1 MDKIINIQN
10 IDPITLELQTY
21 SNEDQNLIS
30 SFDIENNFTSSV
42 NYIEYTV
49 YDLNQNLL
57 YYTNLFSN
65 YSILDNQINL
75 TPEKDL
81 EFYGFEEGQYITN
94 YNFFKNILGS
104 SNVNTYY
111 VSEISSDRTE
121 IRLDT
126 TIIDNNVVVSESI
139 NFTNELQQSNYYK
152 DFYLNFGD
160 NQLIIS
166 NNILLDNSDINNPT
180 VLIKLYEPL
189 PTNFDLKSELWVVE
203 SIAEPLAY
211 QIESILVF
219 DNLDDNIQ
227 LQGPNFNI
235 SIKDRINNSTEFTNL
250 SSLTSTVSPYGSSS
264 LKYQLNSVLAEKG
277 IELNIDY
284 TDYSNFVFF
293 SSAQTRIEN
302 FYYKVSLIEDYGN
315 KAKLSTDGVSSGSYY
330 VSASFDIYQ
339 AKIDDIITNFDG
351 YEYYLYF
358 ESGSKAWPKTNS
370 TPPYINASTGSVAV
384 QNWLIIQYAS
394 ASAYDNNLNPN
405 NLINTIPSY
414 LKDDST
420 NDQYILFIEMIGQHF
435 DYIWTY
441 IKDISNKYNAD
452 NRLDYGVSKD
462 LVADVLRDLGIKIYQ
477 NNFSTNDL
485 YTAFLGISP
494 NGTLL
499 APTGSEVINNYISA
513 SNYIALDDV
522 NKSIYKRIY
531 HNLPYLLKK
540 KGTVEGLKTLIT
552 LYGIPDTILRV
563 NEFGG
568 KDKDNSNDWDQWQ
581 DEYNLVF
588 STNGT
593 NFLSSSFSL
602 NSSWSAAGNVPN
614 AIEFRFKPESIP
626 LTNLSQS
633 IWSTDKNV
641 ILTLTYTGSGLTSAS
656 YNGSTL
662 DPYYQYGT
670 LTLYPVSSNTT
681 STASVYLPF
690 FNGDWW
696 SVLINSGSS
705 GYELIT
711 KNKLYTGNDGNQIGF
726 QASSSTTVTAN
737 WSGSIISYFGTGSFG
752 ASYKIFS
759 GSFQE
764 IRYYTIPLSQST
776 FDDFVVNPY
785 SIELSDYLAFRAPL
799 GGELYTSSVSNHPKI
814 TGSWIST
821 SSFTS
826 NSNFTF
832 NLSPTYSAN
841 TEYFFLDQPPVGI
854 QNIVNNKIKI
864 ADIIT
869 PTGSTLS
876 SYISIQQDLPIS
888 GNYTRDLNLLEVA
901 LSPQDQINRDIMS
914 QYGYFNIGD
923 YIGDPRQLSS
933 TNTSY
938 PDLNSL
944 RDLYFQKYTQNY
956 NLNDYIR
963 LIKYFD
969 NSLFKMIKD
978 FVPARTS
985 LASGIVIKPH
995 LLERNRYRVPSS
1007 SFSQLV
1013 YSSSIKSFPF
1023 DFTSSSLY
1031 KSSGGQG
1038 GSIIVPISQSWTE
1051 NIVTPLGIISTIHRD
1066 QSELLTGEFSG
1077 SEFIATTQSL
1087 LPQNNS
1093 FILEEVYSISNVGDV
1108 RSSKDINYI
1117 FYSDQVYYLS
1127 FTITNNSNFWADGVQ
1142 LYSRFTGKTLYT
1154 SPLILSGS
1162 SSPLI
1167 VEGILIKDSPS
1178 SLLSLL
1184 NIQGLNNEILTVTNL
1199 KIYQAPK
1206 SLFNPTLNNISN
1218 YPDSQYYKDVD
1229 YSSGQLIPANQA
1241 LLINGT
1247 ATPAKVKDYYYN
1259 LRRHIYPRYAGS
1271 RLIGASINKYT
1282 NGDITYGK
1290 EPVIN
1295 NYQTYFAIFS
1305 EIRGTYPELVGK
1317 STLFLKELIDEN
1329 GTRYQADQSGS
1340 AYYYNL
1346 KDNFARDSRVNVQ
1359 LTKVTDYSTPKISG
1373 SVTVL
1378 NGDTT
1383 IYRPAILWPK
1393 AVLTNE
1399 TGSRLA
1405 LDGAV
1410 SYTSSG
1416 LVLKPFGTNTGNAT
1430 ALNSFV
1436 FTTGSNRSILT
1447 GSGGSLPAY
1456 IYSSSVLNSLWIQDN
1471 SVPLSGGFGGY
1482 DPISLP
1488 LIIKP
1493 GQEIRF
1499 FQNENFVYTIVSA
1512 SYSAPP
1518 TGPNAIY
1525 LHLNTSLTSS
1535 ITGSLNA
1542 YLIRE
1547 YVEDPSKIVINKS
1560 KPEGTTGPGY
1570 IIPQYMSPT
1579 LTTNFDKIVSTLKEN
1594 GIL

>member
-10 IDPITLELQTY
+10 IDPVTLELQTY

-30 SFDIENNFTSSV
+30 SFDIENTFTSSA
-42 NYIEYTV
+42 NYIEYTI

-57 YYTNLFSN
+57 YYTDLFSN
-65 YSILDNQINL
+65 YSILNNQVNL

-81 EFYGFEEGQYITN
+81 ELYGFEEGQYITN
-94 YNFFKNILGS
+94 YSFFKNILGS
-104 SNVNTYY
+104 SNDNTYY
-111 VSEISSDRTE
+111 ISEISSDRTE

-126 TIIDNNVVVSESI
+126 VIIDNNVVVSESI

-160 NQLIIS
+160 NKLAIA

-189 PTNFDLKSELWVVE
+189 PIDFDLKSELWVVE

-211 QIESILVF
+211 QIDITLIF
-219 DNLDDNIQ
+219 DNLDNNVQ

-235 SIKDRINNSTEFTNL
+235 SIKDKINNSTEFTNL
-250 SSLTSTVSPYGSSS
+250 NSLTSTLSPYGSSS

-302 FYYKVSLIEDYGN
+302 FYYKVSLIEDYSE
-315 KAKLSTDGVSSGSYY
+315 KVKLSTSGASSGSYY

-339 AKIDDIITNFDG
+339 AKINDIITNFDG
-351 YEYYLYF
+351 YEYYLYYD
-358 ESGSKAWPKTNS
+358 SGSKAWPKTNS

-384 QNWLIIQYAS
+384 QNWLILQYAS

-414 LKDDST
+414 LRDDST

-441 IKDISNKYNAD
+441 IKDINNKYNAD
-452 NRLDYGVSKD
+452 NRLDHGVSKD
-462 LVADVLRDLGIKIYQ
+462 LVADILRDLGIKIYQ

-494 NGTLL
+494 NGTLV
-499 APTGSEVINNYISA
+499 APTGSEVITNYISA

-540 KGTVEGLKTLIT
+540 KGTVEGLRTLIT
-552 LYGIPDTILRV
+552 LYGIPDTILRI

-581 DEYNLVF
+581 DEYNLAFV
-588 STNGT
+588 TNGT

-602 NSSWSAAGNVPN
+602 NSSWNAFNNVPN
-614 AIEFRFKPESIP
+614 AVEFRFKPENTP
-626 LTNLSQS
+626 PTNLSQS

-656 YNGSTL
+656 YSGSTL

-670 LTLYPVSSNTT
+670 LTLYPVSSNNT
-681 STASVYLPF
+681 STASIYLPF

-696 SVLINSGSS
+696 SVLINSGSN
-705 GYELIT
+705 GYELIS

-726 QASSSTTVTAN
+726 QASSSVSVTAN
-737 WSGSIISYFGTGSFG
+737 WSGSTISYFGTGSLNS
-752 ASYKIFS
+752 SYKIFS

-776 FDDFVVNPY
+776 FDDFVVNPS
-785 SIELSDYLAFRAPL
+785 SIESSNNLAFRAPL
-799 GGELYTSSVSNHPKI
+799 GNELYINSSSNHPKI
-814 TGSWIST
+814 TGSWVST
-821 SSFTS
+821 ASFTS
-826 NSNFTF
+826 NSNFVFKT
-832 NLSPTYSAN
+832 SPTYSAN
-841 TEYFFLDQPPVGI
+841 TEYFFLDQPPIGI
-854 QNIVNNKIKI
+854 QNVVNNKIKI
-864 ADIIT
+864 ADLVV
-869 PTGSTLS
+869 PTGNTLS
-876 SYISIQQDLPIS
+876 SYISIQQNLPIS

-923 YIGDPRQLSS
+923 YIGDPRQFNS

-938 PDLNSL
+938 PDLNTL
-944 RDLYFQKYTQNY
+944 RDLYFQKYTHNY

-995 LLERNRYRVPSS
+995 LLERNRYRVPSA
-1007 SFSQLV
+1007 SFSQLT
-1013 YSSSIKSFPF
+1013 YSSSVKSFPF
-1023 DFTSSSLY
+1023 DFVSSSLY

-1038 GSIIVPISQSWTE
+1038 GSIIVPISQSWNE
-1051 NIVTPLGIISTIHRD
+1051 SIVTPLGIVSRIHDD

-1077 SEFIATTQSL
+1077 SELTVTTQSL

-1093 FILEEVYSISNVGDV
+1093 FTLEQVGSDSGGDV
-1108 RSSKDINYI
+1108 SIAYRDINYE

-1127 FTITNNSNFWADGVQ
+1127 FTITNSGGLPDSVQ
-1142 LYSRFTGKTLYT
+1142 LYIRSLGGIVLYT
-1154 SPLILSGS
+1154 SPSLNPSTTLT
-1162 SSPLI
+1162 
-1167 VEGILIKDSPS
+1167 VEGILIKNTPS
-1178 SLLSLL
+1178 ALLSLVHT
-1184 NIQGLNNEILTVTNL
+1184 NAINPAVTVTNII
-1199 KIYQAPK
+1199 IYQAPK
-1206 SLFNPTLNNISN
+1206 SLFNPILNNVSS
-1218 YPDSQYYKDVD
+1218 YPNSQYFEDID
-1229 YSSGQLIPANQA
+1229 YSSGQLIPANQT

-1247 ATPAKVKDYYYN
+1247 ATPANVKDYYYY
-1259 LRRHIYPRYAGS
+1259 LRRQTYPRYVGS
-1271 RLIGASINKYT
+1271 KLTGAQINKYT
-1282 NGDITYGK
+1282 DGDITYGK
-1290 EPVIN
+1290 QPVIN
-1295 NYQTYFAIFS
+1295 NYQTYFATFI
-1305 EIRGTYPELVGK
+1305 EIRSAYPELVGK
-1317 STLFLKELIDEN
+1317 STIFIKELIDEN
-1329 GTRYQADQSGS
+1329 GNRYQADESGS
-1340 AYYYNL
+1340 TFYYNL
-1346 KDNFARDSRVNVQ
+1346 KDNFVKDSQVNIQ
-1359 LTKVTDYSTPKISG
+1359 LTNIDNNG
-1373 SVTVL
+1373 SKNPAFTSL
-1378 NGDTT
+1378 NGDA
-1383 IYRPAILWPK
+1383 IVFRPVTLWPK
-1393 AVLTNE
+1393 VILTNE
-1399 TGSRLA
+1399 TGSRWTSGSVA
-1405 LDGAV
+1405 LYSTGSIAV
-1410 SYTSSG
+1410 RSFGTSPTSST
-1416 LVLKPFGTNTGNAT
+1416 F
-1430 ALNSFV
+1430 LNPSFSV
-1436 FTTGSNRSILT
+1436 GVNSRNIMTSSISSIAGYIFSSSILNI
-1447 GSGGSLPAY
+1447 LF
-1456 IYSSSVLNSLWIQDN
+1456 IQDN
-1471 SVPLSGGFGGY
+1471 TISASGGFGGY
-1482 DPISLP
+1482 DPITLP

-1499 FQNENFVYTIVSA
+1499 LQNEDFTYTIISA
-1512 SYSAPP
+1512 SYESN
-1518 TGPNAIY
+1518 TRMY
-1525 LHLNTSLTSS
+1525 FHLNTNITSS
-1535 ITGSLNA
+1535 ITSSLNNG

-1547 YVEDPSKIVINKS
+1547 YTEDSSKIVINKP
-1560 KPEGTTGPGY
+1560 KQEGYTGPGY

-1594 GIL
+1594 GTL